1 MAKRF
6 LFTLASLAMVAMICE
21 GLARVALPFVEHGAD
36 DASHRRLWVAEHS
49 DTREIYYEFDAF
61 DPILGWRSKPKL
73 RDRVVFGDK
82 TLNTNSLGLRGRRE
96 YDILKQPGS
105 TRILVLGDSFTFGD
119 EVSDNETFS
128 HYLGELLPNAEVMN
142 FGMHG
147 YGHDQMLLLYR
158 EVGRQ
163 FRPDVVVLG
172 FVYSDIYR
180 NLLSFRDYSKPR
192 FVADGKGLRL
202 DNSPVPTPEETLA
215 REPLRSKLWD
225 ALQLARTLVATRG
238 GRLEGRARALS
249 LRILDALLEE
259 TRADGAVPVFLYLPI
274 GLEVEG
280 LEVEGLE
287 VEAREI
293 EALAVEPEAL
303 KRSERLRE
311 REAFLLDHCTVREV
325 PCASARGEF
334 SAAAA
339 RGVRFSTG
347 LHWGPAGHRA
357 SAAALAKLLRSAG
370 LAKPVQRD
378 P

>member
-6 LFTLASLAMVAMICE
+6 LFTLASLAMLAMIGE
-21 GLARVALPFVEHGAD
+21 GLARVAMPFVEHGAD

-61 DPILGWRSKPKL
+61 DPALGWRSKPKL

-225 ALQLARTLVATRG
+225 ALQLARTLVAARG
-238 GRLEGRARALS
+238 ERLEGRARALS
-249 LRILDALLEE
+249 LRILDALVEE
-259 TRADGAVPVFLYLPI
+259 TRADGAVPVFLYLPTGLEVAGLEVT
-274 GLEVEG
+274 GLEVE
-280 LEVEGLE
+280 
-287 VEAREI
+287 
-293 EALAVEPEAL
+293 PEML
-303 KRSERLRE
+303 KRSEQLRE
-311 REAFLLDHCTVREV
+311 REAFLLDHCALREV

-339 RGVRFSTG
+339 TGVRFSTG

-370 LAKPVQRD
+370 LATPFQRD